1 MKKWLKLNYKYYVV
15 AFVAFVAIMIRNVFE
30 CNQFYLESFIKS
42 DILHLQQNYPETI
55 DSLIPLI
62 LKTAVENIS
71 GANGQFLVE
80 YPKMFIVG
88 FIILHGIML

>member
-1 MKKWLKLNYKYYVV
+1 MKKWLKLNCKYYVV

-30 CNQFYLESFIKS
+30 YNEFYLQDFIER
-42 DILHLQQNYPETI
+42 DILHLQKNYPETI
-55 DSLIPLI
+55 DSLTPLI

-88 FIILHGIML
+88 L